1 MISYH
6 HVQYQKKVIN
16 QSWEDLV
23 TDRQTDKQTD
33 GCTGTQTDGQMDKS
47 DFIGLYLTKV
57 EHPKALQWK
66 YTLTTLG
73 GRVGFITFFQWL
85 ISSLN

>member
-16 QSWEDLV
+16 QSCEDLV
-23 TDRQTDKQTD
+23 LSDRETDKQTD

-47 DFIGLYLTKV
+47 DFIGPYLTKV
-57 EHPKALQWK
+57 EHPKALQ
-66 YTLTTLG
+66 
-73 GRVGFITFFQWL
+73 
-85 ISSLN
+85 

>member
-1 MISYH
+1 M
-6 HVQYQKKVIN
+6 
-16 QSWEDLV
+16 

-57 EHPKALQWK
+57 EHPKALQ
-66 YTLTTLG
+66 
-73 GRVGFITFFQWL
+73 
-85 ISSLN
+85 